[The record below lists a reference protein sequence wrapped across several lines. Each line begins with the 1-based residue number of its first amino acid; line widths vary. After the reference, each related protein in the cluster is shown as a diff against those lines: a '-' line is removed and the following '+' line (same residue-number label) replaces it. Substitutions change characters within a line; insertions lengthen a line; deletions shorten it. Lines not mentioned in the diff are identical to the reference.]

1 MKFKKLIE
9 ALINAGYTLSMLA
22 DILGCTQGN
31 LSHIKNRNQEPKFL
45 LGKAI
50 IDLHER
56 HFKKK

>member
-9 ALINAGYTLSMLA
+9 DFVNDGYTLSMLA
-22 DILGCTQGN
+22 EILGCTQGN

-45 LGKAI
+45 LGKSI